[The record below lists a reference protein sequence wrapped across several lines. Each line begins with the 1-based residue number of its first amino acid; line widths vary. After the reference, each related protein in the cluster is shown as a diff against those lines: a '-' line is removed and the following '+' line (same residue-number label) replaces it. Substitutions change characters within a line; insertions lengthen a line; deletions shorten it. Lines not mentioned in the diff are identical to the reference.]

1 MVVNIRTTILPLRNT
16 PALSRLIG
24 YLASQQRMAYNWA
37 VDVLNHEP
45 QLPAW
50 TTKKTPDSL
59 SSRCSTARSANPE
72 QWNAP
77 SYIHRAGYVQAHA
90 ANERFA
96 RDRADRLARIA
107 AADAAGEQPRRSDI
121 RPHRRTM
128 KYRCRKKMRSLMVD
142 TSQKLHRLCVC
153 GRKLT
158 GKDKKGCSACG
169 SQQMDRRRFA
179 MEGALSFVINTK
191 ADLPDDVRSV
201 RFVEVGEHRPNAPFE
216 QRRYC
221 LHVSAGCTDPELP
234 DLANAQLSDI
244 IGMDDGIMNRWT
256 TSDGQHYQF
265 EEPYPNRN
273 LQKIRAKLARQP
285 KQSRRRRKIER
296 RELERNRRRE
306 AERNRQFNAHARE
319 IIAVNRPAAIAIEGK
334 SVRNMMG
341 SAKGT
346 AENPGRNVRPK
357 SGLNRSLQDAALS
370 GLKFIA
376 QNQCHKAGVHLLPV
390 PHRWSSQTC
399 PAPGC
404 GERNK
409 HWRRASRASRAV
421 ARCQSCG
428 YPCNV
433 DVGAAQ
439 ILRNRLYCR
448 VQEAHHGVLP
458 WREEAPTGWRE
469 QPSRYGQ
476 QPLLSIAEVVSKPAS
491 AVMMQRELQGSVA
504 NRPDGVKRRS
514 RRQHT
519 AEDDETQPQLLPGF
533 A

>member
-1 MVVNIRTTILPLRNT
+1 MVNAHQNLR
-16 PALSRLIG
+16 
-24 YLASQQRMAYNWA
+24 
-37 VDVLNHEP
+37 
-45 QLPAW
+45 
-50 TTKKTPDSL
+50 
-59 SSRCSTARSANPE
+59 
-72 QWNAP
+72 
-77 SYIHRAGYVQAHA
+77 
-90 ANERFA
+90 RFC
-96 RDRADRLARIA
+96 
-107 AADAAGEQPRRSDI
+107 
-121 RPHRRTM
+121 M
-128 KYRCRKKMRSLMVD
+128 
-142 TSQKLHRLCVC
+142 C

-158 GKDKKGCSACG
+158 DKDMKSGCQSCG
-169 SQQMDRRRFA
+169 TLKLNPRRFA
-179 MEGALSFVINTK
+179 IKAADSVAIITK
-191 ADLPDDVRSV
+191 TDLPDDVRSV

-234 DLANAQLSDI
+234 DLASAQLSDI
-244 IGMDDGIMNRWT
+244 IGMDDGVTNRWT
-256 TSDGQHYQF
+256 TSDGRHYQF

-273 LQKIRAKLARQP
+273 LRKIRAKLARQP

-334 SVRNMMG
+334 SVRNMMS

-370 GLKFIA
+370 GLKFIL
-376 QNQCHKAGVHLLPV
+376 QNQCHKAGVDLSPV

-404 GERNK
+404 GERNR
-409 HWRRASRASRAV
+409 HWRRASRAV

-433 DVGAAQ
+433 DVGAAR
-439 ILRNRLYCR
+439 ILRNRLYYR
-448 VQEAHHGVLP
+448 VQAAHHGVLP

-476 QPLLSIAEVVSKPAS
+476 QPLLPIAEVVSKPAS
-491 AVMMQRELQGSVA
+491 AVTMQRELQGSVA
-504 NRPDGVKRRS
+504 NQPDGVKRRS